1 MRISDWSSDVCSSD
15 LPSDRQST
23 TCTAAGTP
31 GVQSMPCDNSLAD
44 GRGATLRA
52 FAGTLARGDRARVAA
67 YVLVSLLA
75 AFAGSLAALLLVPLI
90 QPGTM
95 PSFGG
100 NLPGEPWSLGAQ
112 AAIFAAAMGIFA
124 LLRWSGACLGARLAA
139 HCGMGLRSQV
149 HARLIRRSEEHTSEL
164 QSLMRIS

>member
-15 LPSDRQST
+15 LIASNNAPSDRQST

-95 PSFGG
+95 PSF
-100 NLPGEPWSLGAQ
+100 
-112 AAIFAAAMGIFA
+112 
-124 LLRWSGACLGARLAA
+124 
-139 HCGMGLRSQV
+139 
-149 HARLIRRSEEHTSEL
+149 RSEEHTSEL
-164 QSLMRIS
+164 QSLMRISYAVFCLKKKKNSK

>member
-1 MRISDWSSDVCSSD
+1 MIRRPPRSTLTYTLFPSTTLCRSPDGSASNNAA
-15 LPSDRQST
+15 SDRQST

-75 AFAGSLAALLLVPLI
+75 AFAGSLAALFL
-90 QPGTM
+90 
-95 PSFGG
+95 
-100 NLPGEPWSLGAQ
+100 
-112 AAIFAAAMGIFA
+112 
-124 LLRWSGACLGARLAA
+124 
-139 HCGMGLRSQV
+139 
-149 HARLIRRSEEHTSEL
+149 RSEEHTSEL
-164 QSLMRIS
+164 QLLMRISSAVFCLNKKRITN

>member
-75 AFAGSLAALLLVPLI
+75 AFAVSRAALLLVPLNP
-90 QPGTM
+90 PGTL
-95 PSFGG
+95 PAFGG
-100 NLPGEPWSLGAQ
+100 NFPREPWSLGRENGR
-112 AAIFAAAMGIFA
+112 AACRG
-124 LLRWSGACLGARLAA
+124 R
-139 HCGMGLRSQV
+139 
-149 HARLIRRSEEHTSEL
+149 E
-164 QSLMRIS
+164 